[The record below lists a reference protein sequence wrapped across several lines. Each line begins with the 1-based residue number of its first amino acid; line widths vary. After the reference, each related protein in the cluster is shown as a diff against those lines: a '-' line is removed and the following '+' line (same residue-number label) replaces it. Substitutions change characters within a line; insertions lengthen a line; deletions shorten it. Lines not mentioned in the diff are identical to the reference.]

1 MQKPMTGVRVLEV
14 AQFTFV
20 PSAGAVLAD
29 WGADVIKI
37 ENPVTGDAQRGLV
50 TVAGR
55 SATRPGVSFSPMIE
69 APNRGKRSV
78 GLSLALKQTR
88 PVFEELVRRSD
99 VFLTN
104 FLPQARA
111 KLRIDLDDVRR
122 INPSIVYVAGSGFGS
137 EGPDRET
144 GAHDATAFWARAGN
158 ADGVTPTE
166 SEVPTGMPAGA
177 FGDNMGGITI
187 AGAVAAALY
196 GRQAPG
202 QTPVIDVSLLA
213 VGAWANQS
221 SVTLAMLYG
230 CPLPKIDQRT
240 QAPGNPLTGAY
251 RCSDGRFIQLS
262 MLQPTRDWT
271 SVCRLFGLEAA
282 AEDKRFDSLESL
294 RANADEATALL
305 ADAIGSRTFDDCT
318 RLLSLLHGQWSPV
331 QDAWEGAPA
340 ESLIANGR
348 IADVRDAQG
357 NHQRLVANPVKFDEA
372 AAHLTRAPMFAEHT
386 DEVLRELGSDTH
398 ELIGLK
404 FEGATTCPPISPT
417 RSTVV
422 AQIRGSPM
430 PLPCR
435 CQWVL

>member
-29 WGADVIKI
+29 WGADVVKI

-55 SATRPGVSFSPMIE
+55 SATTPGVSFSPMVE

-78 GLSLALKQTR
+78 GLSLALNQTR

-104 FLPQARA
+104 LLPQARA
-111 KLRIDLDDVRR
+111 KLRVDLDEIRR

-144 GAHDATAFWARAGN
+144 GAHDTTAFWARAGN
-158 ADGVTPTE
+158 ADGVTPTVA
-166 SEVPTGMPAGA
+166 EVPTGMPAGA
-177 FGDNMGGITI
+177 FGDNIGGITI

-196 GRQAPG
+196 GRQATG
-202 QTPVIDVSLLA
+202 QTSVIDVSLLA

-221 SVTLAMLYG
+221 NVNLALLYG
-230 CPLPKIDQRT
+230 CPLPKIDHRT

-262 MLQPTRDWT
+262 MLQPTRYWAP
-271 SVCRLFGLEAA
+271 VCRVFGLAEAA
-282 AEDKRFDSLESL
+282 VDERFAALESL
-294 RANADEATALL
+294 ATYSDEATALL
-305 ADAIGSRTFDDCT
+305 ADAIGARTFEQCT
-318 RLLSLLHGQWSPV
+318 RLLNQLGGQWAPV
-331 QDAWEGAPA
+331 QDAWEVANDEA
-340 ESLIANGR
+340 LIANGR

-357 NHQRLVANPVKFDEA
+357 NEQRLVANPVKFDEA

-386 DEVLRELGSDTH
+386 DEVLRELGIDDH
-398 ELIGLK
+398 DLIELKI
-404 FEGATTCPPISPT
+404 EGAIT
-417 RSTVV
+417 
-422 AQIRGSPM
+422 
-430 PLPCR
+430 
-435 CQWVL
+435 

>member
-1 MQKPMTGVRVLEV
+1 MQKPMTGVRILEV

-50 TVAGR
+50 TVAGHT
-55 SATRPGVSFSPMIE
+55 ATAPGVSFAPMIE

-78 GLSLALKQTR
+78 GLSLALNESR

-104 FLPQARA
+104 LLPQARA
-111 KLRIDLDDVRR
+111 KLRIDLDEIRR
-122 INPSIVYVAGSGFGS
+122 LNPSIVYVAGSGFGS

-158 ADGVTPTE
+158 ADGVTPTD

-177 FGDNMGGITI
+177 FGDNIGGMTI

-196 GRQAPG
+196 GRQATG
-202 QTPVIDVSLLA
+202 QTSVIDVSLLA

-221 SVTLAMLYG
+221 SVNLAMLYG

-251 RCSDGRFIQLS
+251 QSSDGRFIQLS
-262 MLQPTRDWT
+262 MLQPTRYWAPL
-271 SVCRLFGLEAA
+271 CRLFGLDAA
-282 AEDKRFDSLESL
+282 AVDERFASLESL
-294 RANADEATALL
+294 AAHTDEATALL
-305 ADAIGSRTFDDCT
+305 ADAIRSRTFEDCT
-318 RLLSLLHGQWSPV
+318 RLLNRQCGQWAPV
-331 QDAWEGAPA
+331 QDAWEVAND

-357 NHQRLVANPVKFDEA
+357 KQRRLVANPVKFDEA

-386 DEVLRELGSDTH
+386 DEVLRELGIEDR
-398 ELIGLK
+398 ELIELK
-404 FEGATTCPPISPT
+404 IEGAIT
-417 RSTVV
+417 
-422 AQIRGSPM
+422 
-430 PLPCR
+430 
-435 CQWVL
+435 

>member
-55 SATRPGVSFSPMIE
+55 SATTSGVSFSPTVE

-88 PVFEELVRRSD
+88 PVFEELVKRSD

-111 KLRIDLDDVRR
+111 KLRIDLDEVRR
-122 INPSIVYVAGSGFGS
+122 INPSIVYVAGSGFGG

-196 GRQAPG
+196 GRQTTG
-202 QTPVIDVSLLA
+202 QTSVIDVSLLA

-221 SVTLAMLYG
+221 SVNLAMLYG

-262 MLQPTRDWT
+262 MLQPTRYWA

-282 AEDKRFDSLESL
+282 AADERFASLESL
-294 RANADEATALL
+294 AAHADEATTLL
-305 ADAIGSRTFDDCT
+305 ADAIASRTFDDCT
-318 RLLSLLHGQWSPV
+318 RLLSLLKGQWSPV
-331 QDAWEGAPA
+331 QDAWEVAHD
-340 ESLIANGR
+340 ESLFANGR
-348 IADVRDAQG
+348 IADLRDAQG
-357 NHQRLVANPVKFDEA
+357 NQQRLVANPVKFDEA

-386 DEVLRELGSDTH
+386 DEVLRELGLDDH
-398 ELIGLK
+398 ELIELK
-404 FEGATTCPPISPT
+404 IEGAIT
-417 RSTVV
+417 
-422 AQIRGSPM
+422 
-430 PLPCR
+430 
-435 CQWVL
+435 

>member
-37 ENPVTGDAQRGLV
+37 ENPLTGDAQRGLV

-55 SATRPGVSFSPMIE
+55 SATAPGVSFSPMIE

-78 GLSLALKQTR
+78 GLSLALNESR

-104 FLPQARA
+104 HLPQARA
-111 KLRIDLDDVRR
+111 KLRIDLDEIRR
-122 INPSIVYVAGSGFGS
+122 INPAIVYVAGSGFGS

-158 ADGVTPTE
+158 AEGVTPTD
-166 SEVPTGMPAGA
+166 SQVPTGMPAGA
-177 FGDNMGGITI
+177 FGDNIGGITI
-187 AGAVAAALY
+187 AGAVAAALF
-196 GRQAPG
+196 GRQATG
-202 QTPVIDVSLLA
+202 QTSVIDVSLLA

-221 SVTLAMLYG
+221 NVNLAMLYG
-230 CPLPKIDQRT
+230 CPLPKIDHRT

-262 MLQPTRDWT
+262 MLQATRYWAPL
-271 SVCRLFGLEAA
+271 CRLFGLGAA
-282 AEDKRFDSLESL
+282 AVDERFASLESL
-294 RANADEATALL
+294 AANADEATALL
-305 ADAIGSRTFDDCT
+305 ADAIGSRSFDDCA
-318 RLLSLLHGQWSPV
+318 RLLNCLGGQWAPL
-331 QDAWEGAPA
+331 QDAWEVANDEA
-340 ESLIANGR
+340 LIANGR

-357 NHQRLVANPVKFDEA
+357 NEQRLVANPVKFDEA
-372 AAHLTRAPMFAEHT
+372 AAHLTRAPLFAEHT
-386 DEVLRELGSDTH
+386 DEVLRELGMDDH
-398 ELIGLK
+398 QLIELKI
-404 FEGATTCPPISPT
+404 EGAIT
-417 RSTVV
+417 
-422 AQIRGSPM
+422 
-430 PLPCR
+430 
-435 CQWVL
+435 

>member
-37 ENPVTGDAQRGLV
+37 ENPLTGDAQRGLV

-55 SATRPGVSFSPMIE
+55 SATAPGVSFSPMIE

-78 GLSLALKQTR
+78 GLSLALNESR

-104 FLPQARA
+104 HLPQARA
-111 KLRIDLDDVRR
+111 KLRIDLDEIRR
-122 INPSIVYVAGSGFGS
+122 INPAIVYVAGSGFGS

-158 ADGVTPTE
+158 AEGVTPTD
-166 SEVPTGMPAGA
+166 SQVPTGMPAGA
-177 FGDNMGGITI
+177 FGDNIGGITI
-187 AGAVAAALY
+187 AGAVAAALF
-196 GRQAPG
+196 GRQATG
-202 QTPVIDVSLLA
+202 QTSVIDVSLLA

-221 SVTLAMLYG
+221 NVNLAMLYG
-230 CPLPKIDQRT
+230 CPLPKIDHRT

-262 MLQPTRDWT
+262 MLQATRYWAPL
-271 SVCRLFGLEAA
+271 CRLFGLGAA
-282 AEDKRFDSLESL
+282 AVDERFASLESL
-294 RANADEATALL
+294 AANTDEATALL
-305 ADAIGSRTFDDCT
+305 ADAIGSRTFDDCA
-318 RLLSLLHGQWSPV
+318 RLLNQLGGQWAPL
-331 QDAWEGAPA
+331 QDAWEVANDEA
-340 ESLIANGR
+340 LIANGR

-357 NHQRLVANPVKFDEA
+357 NEQRLVANPVKFDEA
-372 AAHLTRAPMFAEHT
+372 AAHLTRAPLFAEHT
-386 DEVLRELGSDTH
+386 DEVLRELGMDDH
-398 ELIGLK
+398 QLIELKI
-404 FEGATTCPPISPT
+404 EGAIT
-417 RSTVV
+417 
-422 AQIRGSPM
+422 
-430 PLPCR
+430 
-435 CQWVL
+435 

>member
-55 SATRPGVSFSPMIE
+55 SPTAPGVSFSPMVE

-78 GLSLALKQTR
+78 GLSLALNQTR

-104 FLPQARA
+104 LLPKARA
-111 KLRIDLDDVRR
+111 KLHLDLDEIRR
-122 INPSIVYVAGSGFGS
+122 INPSIIYVAGSGFGS
-137 EGPDRET
+137 EGPDRDT
-144 GAHDATAFWARAGN
+144 GAYDATAFWAQAGN
-158 ADGVTPTE
+158 ADGVTPTH

-177 FGDNMGGITI
+177 FGDNIGGITI

-196 GRQAPG
+196 GRQTTG
-202 QTPVIDVSLLA
+202 QTSDIDVSLLA

-221 SVTLAMLYG
+221 NVNLAMLYG
-230 CPLPKIDQRT
+230 CPLPKIDHRT

-262 MLQPTRDWT
+262 MLQPTRYWAP
-271 SVCRLFGLEAA
+271 VCQLFGLAA
-282 AEDKRFDSLESL
+282 AAVDERFATLESL
-294 RANADEATALL
+294 AEHTDEATALL
-305 ADAIGSRTFDDCT
+305 AEAIAARTFDECT
-318 RLLSLLHGQWSPV
+318 HLLQRLHGQWAPV
-331 QDAWEGAPA
+331 QDAWEVAND
-340 ESLIANGR
+340 ESMIANGR
-348 IADVRDAQG
+348 IAKVRDAQG
-357 NHQRLVANPVKFDEA
+357 NEQRLVANPVKFDSG

-386 DEVLRELGSDTH
+386 DEVLRELGMDDH
-398 ELIGLK
+398 ELTELK
-404 FEGATTCPPISPT
+404 IEGAIT
-417 RSTVV
+417 
-422 AQIRGSPM
+422 
-430 PLPCR
+430 
-435 CQWVL
+435 